1 MYCSA
6 LLWVLA
12 KIGKSYLFNNKSL
25 MNMQIALV
33 QYLTSVTIN
42 ELQINVTTQ
51 EKSI

>member
-6 LLWVLA
+6 LLWVLT

-25 MNMQIALV
+25 MNMQMTSV

-42 ELQINVTTQ
+42 ELQINVTTKG
-51 EKSI
+51 KSI